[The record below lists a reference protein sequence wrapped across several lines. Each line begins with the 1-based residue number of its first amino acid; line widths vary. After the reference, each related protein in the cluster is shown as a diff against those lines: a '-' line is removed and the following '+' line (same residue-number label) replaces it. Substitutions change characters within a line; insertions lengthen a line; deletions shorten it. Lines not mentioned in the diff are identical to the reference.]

1 MSRSLAQVIAEVKN
15 RIQSAHWVS
24 LFLDFDGTL
33 VPIAADPREPQL
45 DSGTSEAL
53 QRIARQ
59 EFLAITIISGRAI
72 EDLYRRIRVEGLIYA
87 GNHGL
92 EIFGRDLRFVE
103 PQAWS
108 RRDQLTTLV
117 DDLAA
122 ELRTV
127 PGAFVEYKGLTASV
141 HFRRAAEAD
150 VPGIRAAVQTAVARH
165 GALFRVN
172 TGRKVLE
179 IVPRTGWNKG
189 AAARWINRHLSD
201 TPVLSIY
208 VGDDT
213 TDEDAFC
220 VLPDAITIRVG
231 APPVSWARYRLP
243 DPAAV
248 HEFLQWLAARE
259 TPHVRGV

>member
-1 MSRSLAQVIAEVKN
+1 M
-15 RIQSAHWVS
+15 
-24 LFLDFDGTL
+24 
-33 VPIAADPREPQL
+33 
-45 DSGTSEAL
+45 
-53 QRIARQ
+53 
-59 EFLAITIISGRAI
+59 
-72 EDLYRRIRVEGLIYA
+72 
-87 GNHGL
+87 
-92 EIFGRDLRFVE
+92 
-103 PQAWS
+103 
-108 RRDQLTTLV
+108 
-117 DDLAA
+117 
-122 ELRTV
+122 
-127 PGAFVEYKGLTASV
+127 